1 MDVWST
7 AANDRAGRLQFSPRE
22 ANSSAMHPGG
32 LPVHQAMAAAYK
44 DIAHLAGVDA
54 SRGSIILE
62 KFPEHA
68 FRIGL
73 LEEISASGLGPGR
86 CTFIHL
92 WRNGVEVARSIARFG
107 SSASWYGVKG
117 ERKWCQLAELMQRSE
132 LGLSAE
138 FRAWLEEPTPLE
150 ARLFAR
156 GLVEWY
162 LTVQAARDGLK
173 ALRATTKFIE
183 VRYEELLESP
193 GKILS
198 DVEELMGLQTSAEA
212 RQYAQQVL
220 RRSPPAAQAAT
231 SVEEEIL
238 ATVRGS
244 KLEAMLLEAG
254 SQLPGEDDGK
264 H

>member
-1 MDVWST
+1 
-7 AANDRAGRLQFSPRE
+7 
-22 ANSSAMHPGG
+22 
-32 LPVHQAMAAAYK
+32 
-44 DIAHLAGVDA
+44 
-54 SRGSIILE
+54 
-62 KFPEHA
+62 
-68 FRIGL
+68 
-73 LEEISASGLGPGR
+73 
-86 CTFIHL
+86 
-92 WRNGVEVARSIARFG
+92 
-107 SSASWYGVKG
+107 
-117 ERKWCQLAELMQRSE
+117 MQRSE